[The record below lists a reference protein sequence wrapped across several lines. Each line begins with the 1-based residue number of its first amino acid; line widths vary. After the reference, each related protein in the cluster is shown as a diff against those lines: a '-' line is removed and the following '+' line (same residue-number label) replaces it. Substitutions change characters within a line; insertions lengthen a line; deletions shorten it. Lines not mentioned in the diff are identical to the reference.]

1 MGVGVQQSTRD
12 GGVNKWRKAEGDL
25 IKSGDVVCE
34 VKGDPLSSLN

>member
-1 MGVGVQQSTRD
+1 MQQSTRD

-34 VKGDPLSSLN
+34 VRRPTSFNLF